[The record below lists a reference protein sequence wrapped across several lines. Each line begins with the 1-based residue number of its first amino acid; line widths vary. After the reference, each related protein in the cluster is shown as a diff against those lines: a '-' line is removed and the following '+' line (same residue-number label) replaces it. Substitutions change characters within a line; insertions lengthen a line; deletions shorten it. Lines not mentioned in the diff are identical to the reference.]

1 MTSIFSRETQL
12 KAMEATIDNAEKYM
26 GQFCTLLAAYSRK
39 TAKLRDKAD
48 MLTRQLHDFA
58 CTEDP
63 EMSICLKNF
72 SEDLS
77 MVQDYRQAEVE
88 RLDAR
93 VVTPLKAYG
102 DIVKT
107 KRADLKKFSTDRNKE
122 LKEVQRLEKLRLKN
136 PADRQGITQAEVNVQ
151 RASSNASRSTKQ
163 MEETIIEFQR
173 QKLEDVKRIFTEF
186 IMVEMLFH
194 AKALE
199 VYTHTFKNMETMDTD
214 KDLEMFRNRIQVSGS
229 ALENTSPTADMP
241 HYPSSPTST
250 LRLPQYSSPPP
261 TIPRMAMGQHKQPL
275 NRVHRRQKQMED
287 DEEEDDEDDDD
298 DEEERFD
305 SEEDVE
311 EPQTHRQSYAAEY
324 VATHRQK

>member
-173 QKLEDVKRIFTEF
+173 QKLEDVK
-186 IMVEMLFH
+186 
-194 AKALE
+194 
-199 VYTHTFKNMETMDTD
+199 
-214 KDLEMFRNRIQVSGS
+214 MFRNRIQVSGS

>member
-1 MTSIFSRETQL
+1 
-12 KAMEATIDNAEKYM
+12 
-26 GQFCTLLAAYSRK
+26 
-39 TAKLRDKAD
+39 
-48 MLTRQLHDFA
+48 
-58 CTEDP
+58 
-63 EMSICLKNF
+63 
-72 SEDLS
+72 
-77 MVQDYRQAEVE
+77 
-88 RLDAR
+88 
-93 VVTPLKAYG
+93 
-102 DIVKT
+102 
-107 KRADLKKFSTDRNKE
+107 
-122 LKEVQRLEKLRLKN
+122 
-136 PADRQGITQAEVNVQ
+136 
-151 RASSNASRSTKQ
+151 
-163 MEETIIEFQR
+163 MEETIIDFQR

-229 ALENTSPTADMP
+229 ALENTSPSADMP
-241 HYPSSPTST
+241 HYQSSPTST

-275 NRVHRRQKQMED
+275 NRVNRRQRQMED
-287 DEEEDDEDDDD
+287 DEEEDDEEDD